1 MPSSGFSPREDRM
14 AQHVSQTYGGG
25 KDALSIGYAVVN
37 KRRGQSAKRKRKRTR
52 NR

>member
-1 MPSSGFSPREDRM
+1 MPGGRYTSREDRM
-14 AQHVSQTYGGG
+14 AQHVANSYGGG

-37 KRRGQSAKRKRKRTR
+37 KRRGAKSSRKRKRGR